1 MKDRKKITCPWDVL
15 NYCDALQADPETHPK
30 NYWTNTSSNEA
41 AKRFIQKSDQASA
54 KREIEKLSAGEA
66 KRKNK
71 FFIFFLHSTKLCAI
85 INSSLNI

>member
-41 AKRFIQKSDQASA
+41 VKRFIQKSDQASA

-71 FFIFFLHSTKLCAI
+71 FFIFFLALHKTLRYNK
-85 INSSLNI
+85 

>member
-15 NYCDALQADPETHPK
+15 NYCDALQADPEK

-41 AKRFIQKSDQASA
+41 VKRFIQKSDQASA